1 MKLDEMREKTVDE
14 LQSAIVDW
22 KKDLFNYKL
31 QLSTHKLENTA
42 LISKTKKLIAQAKT
56 VIKEKTS
63 CEQGAKATV
72 GTVNASKQAEV
83 DHA

>member
-14 LQSAIVDW
+14 LKSAIVDW
-22 KKDLFNYKL
+22 RKDLFNYKL

-56 VIKEKTS
+56 VIKEK
-63 CEQGAKATV
+63 
-72 GTVNASKQAEV
+72 EV
-83 DHA
+83 EHA